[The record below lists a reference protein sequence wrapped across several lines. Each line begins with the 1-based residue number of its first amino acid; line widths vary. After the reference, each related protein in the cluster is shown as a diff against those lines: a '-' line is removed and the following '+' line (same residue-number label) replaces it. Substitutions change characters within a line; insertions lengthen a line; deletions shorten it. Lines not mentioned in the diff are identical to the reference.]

1 MEQLHILSCWRNAEL
16 SHHAC
21 HYLETGDREALAHLS
36 EIGGREFARA
46 LARAFSNGNGPAAL
60 EALRSNPAGQIP
72 QPLSGQRSDVVMSGY
87 MSCDCATRVG
97 CHSAGCGTG
106 SQCGVTPCCPG
117 GAPDVEGSMRAPE
130 FV

>member
-1 MEQLHILSCWRNAEL
+1 MDQIHTLACWRNAEL
-16 SHHAC
+16 AYHAC
-21 HYLETGDREALAHLS
+21 HFLESGDTDTLSILA
-36 EIGGREFARA
+36 EIGGQEFARA
-46 LARAFSNGNGPAAL
+46 FKRAFDNGHGPSTLAT
-60 EALRSNPAGQIP
+60 LRSNPAGQIP
-72 QPLSGQRSDVVMSGY
+72 RPSTGTQSDVVMSGY

-117 GAPDVEGSMRAPE
+117 GVTDVQESMRAPE